1 MSLRL
6 AGAAAAVWL
15 ASGCGEPQS
24 KCGPSR
30 AIVKSVVDGDTIVLA
45 DDTKVR
51 YILVDAPESTK
62 TPVDCFGTEAKT
74 FNTDQVLTAQEVTLK
89 YDEAQC
95 QDRFGRTLAYVT
107 LAESGVEMNATMVRL
122 GYGCVLHIPPA
133 GDARAAEFKA
143 LEAEAKAQ
151 GKGVWGSCSPVTC
164 AD

>member
-1 MSLRL
+1 MIRGL
-6 AGAAAAVWL
+6 AVAVL
-15 ASGCGEPQS
+15 VAVSAGCGDPPS
-24 KCGPSR
+24 KCGPPR
-30 AIVKSVVDGDTIVLA
+30 AVVKSVVDGDTIVLA

-62 TPVDCFGTEAKT
+62 TPVDCFGTEAKN
-74 FNTDQVLTAQEVTLK
+74 FNQEQVLGAQEVTLK

-107 LAESGVEMNATMVRL
+107 LAESGVEMNTAMIRL

-143 LEAEAKAQ
+143 LEADAKAQ